1 MASLELHETELFEK
15 LFNRAGYVIT
25 ESFTNARFSQFFKK
39 HSINIDDRK
48 YLKNG
53 KSKMKRLRA
62 FWEVESNLTVGK
74 ALESLLFYACEIEK
88 IDERDKEKAYKI
100 ICRLQRKDYQIDSN
114 KPLSEEDFLKKD
126 FGWIELQ
133 KLNIEN
139 EQLEKVLNQR
149 IDEIRKALKGNM
161 PLSVIFLCGS
171 TLEGL
176 LLDAITRSQSKQKF
190 NQAKSSPKDKN
201 GKVKNFQDW
210 SLKNMIDVA
219 HEVSLLNLD
228 VKKYSHALRDFR
240 NYIHPYQQALSKFLT
255 DIETA
260 KISWQVLQ
268 AAISQI
274 SKNQK
279 LI

>member
-1 MASLELHETELFEK
+1 M
-15 LFNRAGYVIT
+15 
-25 ESFTNARFSQFFKK
+25 
-39 HSINIDDRK
+39 
-48 YLKNG
+48 
-53 KSKMKRLRA
+53 
-62 FWEVESNLTVGK
+62 
-74 ALESLLFYACEIEK
+74 
-88 IDERDKEKAYKI
+88 
-100 ICRLQRKDYQIDSN
+100 
-114 KPLSEEDFLKKD
+114 
-126 FGWIELQ
+126 Q

-149 IDEIRKALKGNM
+149 INEIRKALKGNM

-176 LLDAITRSQSKQKF
+176 LLDVITRSQSKQKF

-201 GKVKNFQDW
+201 GQVKNFQDW

-219 HEVSLLNLD
+219 YEVRLLDLD
-228 VKKYSHALRDFR
+228 VKKHSHSLRDFR
-240 NYIHPYQQALSKFLT
+240 NYIHPYQQALSKFLP